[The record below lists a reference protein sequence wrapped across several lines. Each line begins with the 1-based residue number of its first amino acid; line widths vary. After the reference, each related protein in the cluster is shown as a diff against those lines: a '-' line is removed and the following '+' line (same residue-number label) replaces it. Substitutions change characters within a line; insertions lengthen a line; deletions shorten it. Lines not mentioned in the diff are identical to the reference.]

1 MWKSISQRFEGQSNC
16 GISIRFTSLISQNM
30 LLAFIERNLQK
41 TKVKLTG
48 LGRENC
54 AMGID
59 IPRSDIQ
66 RLGDYLGE

>member
-1 MWKSISQRFEGQSNC
+1 
-16 GISIRFTSLISQNM
+16 M